1 MIIFAVFAM
10 VGVGFFAMQR
20 SDTTSAVGN
29 VSIWGTIDD
38 RVMNELIA
46 NVLDADTA
54 NTVSYKYF
62 TKDNFDAELVEAIAE
77 GRGPD
82 IILLPHENILRHRAK
97 IVTIPFETMPERSFI
112 DSFADGSSI
121 FRMNDGYIGFP
132 FYVDPIVM
140 YWNKSIFINEGI
152 LKPPT
157 YWDEFNS
164 LATKLTKK
172 DQSSNI
178 EKSFVSFG
186 EFANVDHA
194 KDILS
199 MLIIQAGSP
208 IVVLN
213 NEGKPLNYLRY
224 QDKNNLIPA
233 DTALR
238 FYTEFADSSKSIYSW
253 NRSLP
258 SSLKSFIAGD
268 LALYFGYAS
277 EVGAIRAS
285 NPNLNFDVAVVPQ
298 IRDSI
303 EKGTYAKFI
312 SLSLLNSS
320 QNKNGAYSVMSG
332 LVSTN
337 AMQFLSERMNVPP
350 IGKALLAEIPL
361 DPYKSV
367 FYNSAIISKTWLD
380 PDQKQTDSLFSTMVL
395 DVTSGRLRV
404 AESINKAYGILDSIL
419 ENFYVE

>member
-38 RVMNELIA
+38 RVMTELIA

-157 YWDEFNS
+157 YWDE
-164 LATKLTKK
+164 
-172 DQSSNI
+172 
-178 EKSFVSFG
+178 
-186 EFANVDHA
+186 
-194 KDILS
+194 
-199 MLIIQAGSP
+199 
-208 IVVLN
+208 
-213 NEGKPLNYLRY
+213 
-224 QDKNNLIPA
+224 
-233 DTALR
+233 
-238 FYTEFADSSKSIYSW
+238 
-253 NRSLP
+253 
-258 SSLKSFIAGD
+258 
-268 LALYFGYAS
+268 
-277 EVGAIRAS
+277 
-285 NPNLNFDVAVVPQ
+285 
-298 IRDSI
+298 
-303 EKGTYAKFI
+303 
-312 SLSLLNSS
+312 
-320 QNKNGAYSVMSG
+320 
-332 LVSTN
+332 
-337 AMQFLSERMNVPP
+337 
-350 IGKALLAEIPL
+350 
-361 DPYKSV
+361 
-367 FYNSAIISKTWLD
+367 
-380 PDQKQTDSLFSTMVL
+380 
-395 DVTSGRLRV
+395 
-404 AESINKAYGILDSIL
+404 
-419 ENFYVE
+419 